1 MREKE
6 MYKKQREREKRYIRG
21 PKKSE
26 VKTHRYYSESEIDCE
41 AEAYYKCGYDESD
54 EKPLPSKKKIKR
66 NRCNLSEDLSYD
78 ETEEEE
84 EEDKSES
91 VNGNR
96 KIKNR
101 RKRINHLRIKKNK
114 KSKNKKWII
123 DYINK

>member
-41 AEAYYKCGYDESD
+41 AEAYYKCGYDEGD

-96 KIKNR
+96 KIK
-101 RKRINHLRIKKNK
+101 KQTEKNK
-114 KSKNKKWII
+114 PPPNKK
-123 DYINK
+123 KQKK

>member
-54 EKPLPSKKKIKR
+54 EKPLPSKKKIK
-66 NRCNLSEDLSYD
+66 
-78 ETEEEE
+78 ET
-84 EEDKSES
+84 DVTYPKTYLMMKQKK
-91 VNGNR
+91 R
-96 KIKNR
+96 K
-101 RKRINHLRIKKNK
+101 KRIKAKA
-114 KSKNKKWII
+114 
-123 DYINK
+123 